1 MILTARGYENIIKVY
16 PLVVSSKLAVSL
28 IYMEVH
34 GMSKK
39 VLIVGGVAGGASVAA
54 RLRRVDEK
62 AEIIM
67 FEKGQ
72 YISFA
77 NCGLPYYIGGAI
89 KERKNLLVQTAQAMR
104 ARFKVDV
111 RELSEIVRIDRQKK
125 LVEVR
130 NHREG
135 VTYEE
140 SYDVLVL
147 SPGAAPVKL
156 PIPGIDNPNIY
167 TLRDIPDTDSIKGF
181 LEEKKPESAVV
192 VGGGFIGLEMA
203 ENLHAAGLKVDI
215 VEALDQVMAP
225 LDYDMAAMVH
235 NHIRSKDCGL
245 HLKDGVKAFEPEGD
259 KTTVV
264 LASGKRI
271 TADMVVLSIGVKPN
285 SSLAR
290 EAGLEIGITGGIKVN
305 EYLQT
310 SDPDIYALGD
320 AIEVTDY
327 VNGNPALIPLA
338 GPANKQGRIAANNI
352 AGRRESYKGTQGT
365 AIAKVFDLAA
375 AATGVNEKIL
385 KKLGKELGKDYIT
398 TTTHSAS
405 HAGYYPGGSMMAIK
419 TIYTPEGRV
428 LGAQIVGRDGVD
440 KRIDYFAIAIRHRMT
455 VHDLQEFELAYAP
468 PFSSAKDPVNMA
480 GYVGSN
486 VLNGDIKVAYWNEAM
501 NADMGRTFLLDAREP
516 SEYAEGHIPN
526 AVNVPL
532 NQIRSRFDELP
543 RDKEI
548 IVNCRVGLRSYIGVR
563 MLVQNGFENVR
574 NLSGGYITYSE
585 IEKDMKE
592 NK

>member
-1 MILTARGYENIIKVY
+1 
-16 PLVVSSKLAVSL
+16 
-28 IYMEVH
+28 
-34 GMSKK
+34 MSKK
-39 VLIVGGVAGGASVAA
+39 VLIVGGVAGGASTAA

-89 KERKNLLVQTAQAMR
+89 QERKNLLVQTAQAME
-104 ARFKVDV
+104 ARFNIDV
-111 RELSEIVRIDRQKK
+111 RELSEVIKVDRQRKI
-125 LVEVR
+125 VEVR
-130 NHREG
+130 NLADG
-135 VTYEE
+135 ITYEE

-147 SPGAAPVKL
+147 SPGAAPVKP

-167 TLRDIPDTDSIKGF
+167 TLRDIPDTDSIKSF
-181 LEEKKPESAVV
+181 LDEKKPRSAVV

-203 ENLHAAGLKVDI
+203 ENLHTAGLEVDI

-225 LDYDMAAMVH
+225 LDYSMAAIVH
-235 NHIRSKDCGL
+235 NHIRSKGCGL
-245 HLKDGVKAFEPEGD
+245 HLKDGVKAFEPEGE
-259 KTTVV
+259 KTVV
-264 LASGKRI
+264 VLQSGKRI
-271 TADMVVLSIGVKPN
+271 PADMIILSIGVKPN
-285 SSLAR
+285 NKLAK
-290 EAGLEIGITGGIKVN
+290 EAGLEVGVTGGIKVD

-310 SDPDIYALGD
+310 SDPYIYALGD

-327 VNGNPALIPLA
+327 VSGNQALIPLA
-338 GPANKQGRIAANNI
+338 GPANKQGRIVANNI
-352 AGRRESYKGTQGT
+352 AGRRETYKGTQGT

-375 AATGVNEKIL
+375 AATGVNEKTL

-405 HAGYYPGGSMMAIK
+405 HAGYYPGGSIMSIK
-419 TIYTPEGRV
+419 TIYTTEGRV
-428 LGAQIVGRDGVD
+428 LGAQIVGFDGVD
-440 KRIDYFAIAIRHRMT
+440 KRIDYIAIAVRHRMT
-455 VHDLQEFELAYAP
+455 VHELQEFELAYAP

-486 VLNGDIKVAYWNEAM
+486 VLNGDVKVAYWNEAM
-501 NADMGRTFLLDAREP
+501 NADMGKTFLLDVREP
-516 SEYAEGHIPN
+516 SEYVEGHIPN
-526 AVNVPL
+526 AVNIPL
-532 NQIRSRFDELP
+532 NQIRSRLDEIP
-543 RDKEI
+543 KDKEI

-563 MLVQNGFENVR
+563 MLVQNGFDNVR
-574 NLSGGYITYSE
+574 NLSGGYITYRAVE
-585 IEKDMKE
+585 EDMEE

>member
-1 MILTARGYENIIKVY
+1 
-16 PLVVSSKLAVSL
+16 
-28 IYMEVH
+28 
-34 GMSKK
+34 MSKK
-39 VLIVGGVAGGASVAA
+39 VLIVGGVAGGASTAA
-54 RLRRVDEK
+54 RLRRIDEK
-62 AEIIM
+62 TEIIM

-89 KERKNLLVQTAQAMR
+89 KDRENLLVQTAQAME

-111 RELSEIVRIDRQKK
+111 RELSEVIRIDRQKK

-130 NHREG
+130 NLKDG
-135 VTYEE
+135 TTYEE

-147 SPGAAPVKL
+147 SPGAAPVKP

-181 LEEKKPESAVV
+181 LDEKKPESAVV

-203 ENLHAAGLKVDI
+203 ENLYEAGLKVDI

-235 NHIRSKDCGL
+235 NHIRSKGCGL
-245 HLKDGVKAFEPEGD
+245 HLKDGVMTFEAEGSR
-259 KTTVV
+259 TAVV

-271 TADMVVLSIGVKPN
+271 AADMVILSIGVKPN
-285 SSLAR
+285 SGLAK
-290 EAGLEIGITGGIKVN
+290 EAGLEIGVTGGIKVN

-310 SDPDIYALGD
+310 SDPYIYALGD
-320 AIEVTDY
+320 AIEVKDY
-327 VNGNPALIPLA
+327 VSGNPALIPLA
-338 GPANKQGRIAANNI
+338 GPANKQGRIVANNI
-352 AGRRESYKGTQGT
+352 AGRRETYKGTQGT
-365 AIAKVFDLAA
+365 AIAKIFELAA
-375 AATGVNEKIL
+375 ASTGVNEKTL
-385 KKLGKELGKDYIT
+385 KKLGKEPGKDYIT

-405 HAGYYPGGSMMAIK
+405 HAGYYPGSSMMAAK

-428 LGAQIVGRDGVD
+428 LGAQIVGQDGVD
-440 KRIDYFAIAIRHRMT
+440 KRIDHFAIAVRHRMT

-480 GYVGSN
+480 GYVASN

-501 NADMGRTFLLDAREP
+501 NADMGSIFLLDAREP
-516 SEYAEGHIPN
+516 SEYVEGHIPN
-526 AVNVPL
+526 AVNIPL
-532 NQIRSRFDELP
+532 NQIRSRLAEIP
-543 RDKEI
+543 ADKEI

-563 MLVQNGFENVR
+563 MLVQNGFDNVK
-574 NLSGGYITYSE
+574 NLSGGYMTYSE
-585 IEKDMKE
+585 IEKDMK